1 MEKVIG
7 LPHGAYLQIALKM
20 GVTRQAVS
28 NACRGITNT
37 DLAKAIRKEAVMFG
51 GIRVKPA
58 KRIKYAEVKE
68 SGES

>member
-7 LPHGAYLQIALKM
+7 LPHGAYLTIAKKM
-20 GVTRQAVS
+20 GITRQAVS
-28 NACRGITNT
+28 NACRGNTNT
-37 DLAKAIRKEAVMFG
+37 DLAKAIRKEAVMHG

-68 SGES
+68 DGES